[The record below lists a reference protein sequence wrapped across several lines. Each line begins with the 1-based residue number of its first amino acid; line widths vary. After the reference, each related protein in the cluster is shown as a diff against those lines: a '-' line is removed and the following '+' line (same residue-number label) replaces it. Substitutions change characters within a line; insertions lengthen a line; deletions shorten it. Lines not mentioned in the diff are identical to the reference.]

1 MICRYKIPFFR
12 RSISQI
18 SLKFGGERVDK
29 RARRLLSSSRRFAG
43 ARTPMSAEIGSVLA
57 EQLVDNCRRN
67 AAAIASAWSR
77 LTGGQLT
84 LEVGESGQLGSLPDG
99 DIAGPGLIVML
110 MAGEQAALVMLP
122 QTTGILPGW
131 YAEPNATGQSVLATL
146 SQELAPLVLPGAQAA
161 KTSRAQAVAHLG
173 EAVTRAAPAGD
184 ALALP
189 LKIAAD
195 SGKSAVAWLVWPAT
209 RPANVFV
216 ARGNSPPT
224 AAQQSAAAGATTIDA
239 LPTYA
244 RSLLRIKVPVI
255 VTLAAKKQ
263 PISRIVELGP
273 GSIIQ
278 FDKSCEEMLDL
289 HVADQTVA
297 EGEAVKVGD
306 KFGIRVTS
314 LVVPGER
321 FKPVRRR

>member
-1 MICRYKIPFFR
+1 
-12 RSISQI
+12 
-18 SLKFGGERVDK
+18 
-29 RARRLLSSSRRFAG
+29 
-43 ARTPMSAEIGSVLA
+43 MSAEIGPVLA
-57 EQLVDNCRRN
+57 EQLAENCRHN
-67 AAAIASAWSR
+67 SAAIASAWSR
-77 LTGGQLT
+77 LTGGQLS
-84 LEVGESGQLGSLPDG
+84 LEVGESGLLGSLPDG

-110 MAGEQAALVMLP
+110 TAGEQAALVVLP
-122 QTTGILPGW
+122 QTSGLLPAW
-131 YAEPNATGQSVLATL
+131 YAEPDATGQSVLGAL
-146 SQELAPLVLPGAQAA
+146 AQEVAPLVLPEAQTA

-184 ALALP
+184 ALVLP
-189 LKIAAD
+189 LKLASA
-195 SGKSAVAWLVWPAT
+195 SGKAAVAWLIFPAT
-209 RPANVFV
+209 RPGDVFTP
-216 ARGNSPPT
+216 RGTNRPEPI
-224 AAQQSAAAGATTIDA
+224 AAEQPAAAGPATIDV
-239 LPTYA
+239 LPSYA

-278 FDKSCEEMLDL
+278 FDKSCEEMLNL

>member
-1 MICRYKIPFFR
+1 
-12 RSISQI
+12 
-18 SLKFGGERVDK
+18 
-29 RARRLLSSSRRFAG
+29 
-43 ARTPMSAEIGSVLA
+43 MSADIASLLA
-57 EQLVDNCRRN
+57 EQLAEICRRN
-67 AAAIASAWSR
+67 SAAIAGAWSR
-77 LTGGQLT
+77 LTSGQLS
-84 LEVGESGQLGSLPDG
+84 LEVGQSGALGSLPDG
-99 DIAGPGLIVML
+99 DIAGPGLMVTLAM
-110 MAGEQAALVMLP
+110 GEAAVLVMLP
-122 QTTGILPGW
+122 ETSGLLPGW
-131 YAEPNATGQSVLATL
+131 YAEPNATGHSVLAAL
-146 SQELAPLVLPGAQAA
+146 AQELAPLVLPERQVAGA
-161 KTSRAQAVAHLG
+161 SRAQAVANLG
-173 EAVTRAAPAGD
+173 EALTRAAPPSD

-189 LKIAAD
+189 LKFANSA
-195 SGKSAVAWLVWPAT
+195 GKSSLAWLVWPAT
-209 RPANVFV
+209 RPGDVF
-216 ARGNSPPT
+216 APRGTNRPEP
-224 AAQQSAAAGATTIDA
+224 AGVQQPAAAGPTTIDA
-239 LPTYA
+239 LPSYA

-321 FKPVRRR
+321 FKPVRR